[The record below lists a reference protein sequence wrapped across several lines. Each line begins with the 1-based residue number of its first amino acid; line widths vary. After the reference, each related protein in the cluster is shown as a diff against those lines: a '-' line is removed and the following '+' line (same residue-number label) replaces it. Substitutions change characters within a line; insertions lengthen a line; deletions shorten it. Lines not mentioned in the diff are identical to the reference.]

1 VTAGTRAIDAALFD
15 FGGVIVDSPF
25 DAFTALEQ
33 RSGAVAGAVREINSR
48 NPDANAWAQI
58 ERGEIDIDEFARLFE
73 AEAAEV
79 GHRLPGRE
87 MIEIVRTLS
96 SSSRAQ
102 ARPTMVAALQRCRD
116 LGVRL
121 ALITNNIQPLS
132 ENPGS
137 AWLSE
142 YFEVII
148 ESCVTGVRKPERKI
162 YELALSG
169 LGVAPERAVML
180 DDLGINLKPAR
191 AMGMATIKVADP
203 APAIA
208 ELDALLG

>member
-1 VTAGTRAIDAALFD
+1 VTAGSRAIDAALFD

-33 RSGAVAGAVREINSR
+33 RSGAAAGAVRAINSR
-48 NPDANAWAQI
+48 NPDDNAWAQI
-58 ERGEIDIDEFARLFE
+58 ERGEIDVDEFARLFE

-79 GHRLPGRE
+79 GHCLPGRE
-87 MIEIVRTLS
+87 VIDIVRTTS
-96 SSSRAQ
+96 ASTRAT
-102 ARPTMVAALQRCRD
+102 ARPAMLAAVQRCRD

-121 ALITNNIQPLS
+121 ALITNNIRPLS
-132 ENPGS
+132 ENPAS
-137 AWLSE
+137 AWLTD
-142 YFEVII
+142 YFEVIV
-148 ESCVTGVRKPERKI
+148 ESCVTGVRKPEPKI
-162 YELALSG
+162 YELALTE
-169 LGVAPERAVML
+169 LGVAPARAVML

-203 APAIA
+203 AQAIA